1 MCQIWFFYWEI
12 FDHCLEFFL
21 HLEKEFGTGQS
32 GLNDKNTPKVETTVW
47 PFCAKGQKGW
57 RTGGQKG
64 WRWGSKGCGAP
75 CVPPFLTLYFR
86 ENGGQN
92 WWRQP
97 FWTLVWNGP
106 KILTTLTYSQT
117 IPLKISA
124 KYDVNVVTNFDP
136 RSALSPSSLP
146 LQPHR
151 RDLLS
156 KIKFGTKLKVGANS
170 LYNATQIWVFGLKW

>member
-64 WRWGSKGCGAP
+64 GALG
-75 CVPPFLTLYFR
+75 VKR
-86 ENGGQN
+86 DGAGGQKDVAPPVCH
-92 WWRQP
+92 P
-97 FWTLVWNGP
+97 FWPSILEKMGV
-106 KILTTLTYSQT
+106 KI
-117 IPLKISA
+117 
-124 KYDVNVVTNFDP
+124 
-136 RSALSPSSLP
+136 
-146 LQPHR
+146 
-151 RDLLS
+151 
-156 KIKFGTKLKVGANS
+156 GGANPFEL
-170 LYNATQIWVFGLKW
+170 LYEMVQKF